1 MTDIDELIL
10 DIKDEFILERE
21 PYIAGFLGLQ
31 WIDPKTEKW
40 CCHKHD

>member
-21 PYIAGFLGLQ
+21 PYIAGFLGLHMDRSKDGEVMLSQ
-31 WIDPKTEKW
+31 T
-40 CCHKHD
+40 